1 MMKRLP
7 GIRADSQIVEPQ
19 KSLTFPRTLLLNGVA
34 ALASAK
40 TSLGIGLG
48 AFLFVNSATWAN
60 QVCGRTL
67 DTAGQSV
74 RGASV
79 TLDSRDSAVKLKTQS
94 NDSGQY
100 CFEHVPGGEYFL
112 QGQTSNLRSA
122 SPQTVAI
129 ADDTANLTNLVLS
142 INPVVSQVT
151 VTSSGL
157 PQSAAEVSKQLEVID
172 VEEAT
177 RAGRDS
183 LVQSVNEL
191 PGVRV
196 SQAGGPG
203 SFANIQ
209 IRGLRT
215 FDTSILVDGMR
226 LRDVSA
232 TQGDASSFL
241 SDLWF
246 TDTTRVEVLE
256 GAGASLYGTNA
267 IGGVVNLVTDQGGGP
282 LHGDIDLQGGML
294 GQFLGKAHFAGGAL
308 HERLFYSLGFG
319 HVNVTEGVESNGR
332 YRNSGGLGSI
342 EFVPTPKIRFGVRQ
356 LGATIFGQLYGNP
369 VPLTP
374 ATIPSGA
381 IPAVPLPLSQIPAAI
396 ANITNGAPYSFGN
409 SSFVPAYGD
418 PDYFRTVQFIST
430 LGYLDHQLTPN
441 LHYRI
446 SMQDLDTNRN
456 YVNGP
461 GGLGSQPPERTST
474 KYNSRTD
481 TMTASVDWH
490 PIHSQLITAG
500 YEFERE
506 GFSNPAYV
514 GQVPAFISSTDVS
527 QSSNTAFFQD
537 QTSLLHDRLQISLSG
552 RWQGFLLNAPTFS
565 GVFPIYASANAVSPP
580 SAWTGDASA
589 AYLVHSS
596 GTKLR
601 SHVGNAY
608 RAPSLYERFGT
619 YFYGGTFTA
628 YGDPRLQPEHALS
641 MDAGIDQYFAS
652 DRLKLSASYFYTRL
666 QQTIAFD
673 PGILITPSA
682 DPFGRFGG
690 YYNTR
695 GGIARGVELS
705 GEAKLPRRT
714 ILRAAY
720 TYTNSI
726 DRVSE
731 YSNGLL
737 QTPRIY
743 PQTFTFTV
751 LKEFGKHWDTSF
763 DFLAGSH
770 FLFPLYEPSPP
781 FSVLAYSLKG
791 PRQASLSAGYTVPL
805 AEHGKLRIY
814 TRLENFGNQ
823 QYFEDGFPTPGF
835 VARGGVQF
843 TF

>member
-1 MMKRLP
+1 MMRCSVISWAGSPLVESQKSSKFPHSLALKRLT
-7 GIRADSQIVEPQ
+7 RV
-19 KSLTFPRTLLLNGVA
+19 
-34 ALASAK
+34 ASAK
-40 TSLGIGLG
+40 TTVGIGLA
-48 AFLFVNSATWAN
+48 AFVFLNSAAWAN
-60 QVCGRTL
+60 QICGRTL
-67 DTAGQSV
+67 DVTSQSV
-74 RGASV
+74 GGASV
-79 TLDSRDSAVKLKTQS
+79 TLYSRDSAIELKTQS

-100 CFEHVPGGEYFL
+100 CFERVPNGEYFL
-112 QGQTSNLRSA
+112 QAQTSNLRMA
-122 SPQTVAI
+122 APQTVAV
-129 ADDTANLTNLVLS
+129 TELSANLGDLVLS

-151 VTSSGL
+151 VTSNGL
-157 PQSAAEVSKQLEVID
+157 PQPAAEVSKQLEVVD
-172 VEEAT
+172 VQEAT
-177 RAGRDS
+177 RVGRDS

-191 PGVRV
+191 PGARV

-246 TDTTRVEVLE
+246 TNTTRVEVLE

-267 IGGVVNLVTDQGGGP
+267 IGGVVNLVTDQGGGV
-282 LHGDIDLQGGML
+282 LHGDLDLQGGML
-294 GQFLGKAHFAGGAL
+294 GQFLGRAHLAGGAL
-308 HERLFYSLGFG
+308 HDRLFYSLGFG
-319 HVNVTEGVESNGR
+319 HVNVTEGVQDDGR

-342 EFVPTPKIRFGVRQ
+342 EFVPTAKIRFGVRQ
-356 LGATIFGQLYGNP
+356 LGATIFGQLYDDP
-369 VPLTP
+369 VPLAP
-374 ATIPSGA
+374 ASLPSAA
-381 IPAVPLPLSQIPAAI
+381 IAAVPVPLSQIPAAI
-396 ANITNGAPYSFGN
+396 TSLSNRIPYSFGN

-430 LGYLDHQLTPN
+430 LGYLEHQLTQN

-446 SMQDLDTNRN
+446 SLQDLDTNRN

-461 GGLGSQPPERTST
+461 AGLGSQPPDRTST

-481 TMTASVDWH
+481 TVNASIDWH

-506 GFSNPAYV
+506 SFSNPAYV
-514 GQVPAFISSTDVS
+514 GQVPAFISSTDAS

-537 QTSLLHDRLQISLSG
+537 QTTLLHDRLQISLSG
-552 RWQGFLLNAPTFS
+552 RWQGFMLNAPTFS
-565 GVFPIYASANAVSPP
+565 GAFPIYASSPALSPP
-580 SAWTGDASA
+580 SAWTGDASV
-589 AYLVHSS
+589 AYFVRSS

-619 YFYGGTFTA
+619 SFYGGSFSA
-628 YGDPRLQPEHALS
+628 YGDPRLHPERAVSL
-641 MDAGIDQYFAS
+641 DAGIDQYFAS

-666 QQTIAFD
+666 QETVAFD
-673 PGILITPSA
+673 PGVLITSSL
-682 DPFGRFGG
+682 DPFGRSGG
-690 YYNTR
+690 YYNTP
-695 GGIARGVELS
+695 GGLARGVELS

-743 PQTFTFTV
+743 PHTLTFTV
-751 LKEFGKHWDTSF
+751 LKEFGRRWDTSF
-763 DFLAGSH
+763 DFLGGSR
-770 FLFPLYEPSPP
+770 FLYQLYEPSP
-781 FSVLAYSLKG
+781 FNVLAYSFKG
-791 PRQASLSAGYTVPL
+791 PRQASLSVGYTVPL
-805 AEHGKLRIY
+805 AEHKKLRIY
-814 TRLENFGNQ
+814 TRLENLGNQ

>member
-1 MMKRLP
+1 MMKRFV
-7 GIRADSQIVEPQ
+7 GIWAGSQIVESQ
-19 KSLTFPRTLLLNGVA
+19 KPSNSPYPLAFKRHATV
-34 ALASAK
+34 ASAK
-40 TSLGIGLG
+40 TALGIGLA
-48 AFLFVNSATWAN
+48 AFVFLNSAAWAN
-60 QVCGRTL
+60 QICGRTL
-67 DTAGQSV
+67 DTTSQPV
-74 RGASV
+74 RGAAV
-79 TLDSRDSAVKLKTQS
+79 TLYSRDSSIELKTQS
-94 NDSGQY
+94 TDSGQY
-100 CFEHVPGGEYFL
+100 CFEHVPNGEYFL
-112 QGQTSNLRSA
+112 QAQTTDLRLTA
-122 SPQTVAI
+122 PQPIAI
-129 ADDTANLTNLVLS
+129 ADDTPALSNLTLTIS
-142 INPVVSQVT
+142 PVVSQVT
-151 VTSSGL
+151 VTSNGL
-157 PQSAAEVSKQLEVID
+157 PQPAAEVSKQLEVID
-172 VEEAT
+172 VGEAT
-177 RAGRDS
+177 RVGRDS

-267 IGGVVNLVTDQGGGP
+267 IGGVVNLVTDQGGGS

-308 HERLFYSLGFG
+308 HGRLFYSLGFG
-319 HVNVTEGVESNGR
+319 DVNVTEGVEGNGR

-356 LGATIFGQLYGNP
+356 LGATIFGQLEDDP
-369 VPLTP
+369 VPLAP
-374 ATIPSGA
+374 ASLPSGA
-381 IPAVPLPLSQIPAAI
+381 ISAVPVPLSQIPVAI
-396 ANITNGAPYSFGN
+396 ASLANGVPYSFGN

-430 LGYLDHQLTPN
+430 LGYLEHQLTPN

-461 GGLGSQPPERTST
+461 AGLGSQPPDRTST

-481 TMTASVDWH
+481 TVNASVEWH
-490 PIHSQLITAG
+490 PIHSQVITAG

-506 GFSNPAYV
+506 SFSNPAYV

-537 QTSLLHDRLQISLSG
+537 QTILLHDRLQISLSG
-552 RWQGFLLNAPTFS
+552 RWQGFMLNAPTFS
-565 GVFPIYASANAVSPP
+565 GVFPIYASSPAFAPP

-589 AYLVHSS
+589 AYFVRSS
-596 GTKLR
+596 GTKFR

-619 YFYGGTFTA
+619 FFDSGTFSA
-628 YGDPRLQPEHALS
+628 YGDPRLHPERAVSL
-641 MDAGIDQYFAS
+641 DAGIDQYFAS
-652 DRLKLSASYFYTRL
+652 DQLKLSASYFYTRL
-666 QQTIAFD
+666 QETIAFD
-673 PGILITPSA
+673 SGILITPSV
-682 DPFGRFGG
+682 DPFGRLGG
-690 YYNTR
+690 YYNTG
-695 GGIARGVELS
+695 GGIARGIELS

-743 PQTFTFTV
+743 PHTFTFII
-751 LKEFGKHWDTSF
+751 LKEFGRHWDTSF

-770 FLFPLYEPSPP
+770 FLYQLYEPSP
-781 FSVLAYSLKG
+781 FSVLAYSFKG
-791 PRQASLSAGYTVPL
+791 PRQASLSVGYTVPL
-805 AEHGKLRIY
+805 AERRKLRIY
-814 TRLENFGNQ
+814 ARLENLGNQ

-843 TF
+843 SF